1 MDWELYFTAV
11 AVIATVG
18 VLKFIR
24 ESVWWYRVEKKTHK
38 ILEEVDGE

>member
-24 ESVWWYRVEKKTHK
+24 ESVWWYRMERKTLT
-38 ILEEVDGE
+38 IIDELDDE